1 MERDLKTLRR
11 SRLMNYSEFRTMA
24 TALERFHKDVNVAMM
39 ITGKSTGGDKK
50 EMDMR
55 PYLYDEGDSYERPF
69 YTTLLKMLY
78 EVATSTFYEKQ
89 YEDLVKIYKWYC
101 ANKKLITSPP
111 KIPIPSPKSCTPEPE
126 VTDTPDIEQD
136 GSSDDLEITDKFI
149 QVPKLHIRP
158 KTAPPVEHR
167 QGARYVTWND
177 AQKDNGPKRP
187 SSGKPT
193 GFQYQH
199 NKADYVKEQLAKSL
213 RVRQCGPY
221 KEVPYIPDKSYR
233 HHLARPVTAPPPN
246 RTLQV
251 RMEDPAGLKS
261 FVLKPFSTPVPKS
274 SPINSPLTSPRDSPV
289 PFSRAKSP
297 QLSVDFAPITE
308 SSVKL
313 NVRLPQTSDSSH
325 QNAGQALTGN
335 GNANGAKEN
344 GRHQNGHDSGSGSPP
359 ENQAPDDLPAK
370 LPNQSPLPNNASAS
384 EIQRILENQRRE
396 EELLEEQHSLL
407 QKRLLHEY
415 DRYARDCS
423 KLDRERTASVEMVSG
438 ELAVN
443 LNGRVVHPAPV
454 GTYDLSSPQIIPS
467 YNRVYSHKHD
477 TTNNR
482 SAQGPAKQSGYSPAR
497 YLKHAG
503 MERPD
508 EVIRIDAVLG
518 MATPIGMQMEYDRE
532 RASGYTGFRQPVA
545 YIPHSVPNTQAS
557 PVAVPTER
565 IQLTTS
571 SSASTSSQDSDSS
584 RSGLAEQR
592 PLELKSKEP
601 ELSPDRTTR
610 DYTVHF
616 HQNKST
622 QEKGKHFKVSGPVAP
637 DTIRYQW
644 TDDGFGS
651 MTYMKRLK
659 SPVSPR
665 TPRKNLNSTHN
676 AKQSPDQVI
685 METGSRPMSK
695 RALASLMVV
704 KQLGDAD
711 RRTNER
717 FGGQS
722 SGKPYIAP
730 EPDPEP
736 TYNLGYMSICQPVGP
751 RLGETERPSTVA
763 WYLQG
768 ENGLYRDPSSPRYD
782 SDEIRRKRD
791 VRIPQDRSLMVHG
804 KHIGGESDTCPTPP
818 DLSTTDVEK
827 PKHENSEN
835 IFKPDNSPT
844 SSKLIE
850 TKPGLASPRGS
861 LRPTSPKPSRPLS
874 PKPSR
879 PHSSS
884 PHHRHIAIPTGGGC
898 SSRPCSAR
906 SEKSEKTHNF
916 SVKQFNHFCWP
927 DEHLLDEDYIRQREV
942 WAAVNIQRIFRGFMA
957 RQYYQNLQQA
967 EFDRQ
972 RKAVLTLQSHM
983 RGFLA
988 RKKMELR
995 MKEYK
1000 PSTRTKEWARQY
1012 KEELKQRE
1020 AARAQK
1026 KHLVLIQ
1033 LNKGAEKQDEQMKNV
1048 KAHQN
1053 IYDIYHP
1060 TPEGPTKAQ
1069 KKAAAIIIQRY
1080 FRGWFVRRMYQKVKT
1095 KALKRTLSFN
1105 KFIKGYQTL
1114 LYRIQKRY
1122 GVTDPTTALQFNEL
1136 MEYVERLNKYEIAF
1150 EKFAVN
1156 GTLSYNDIK
1165 EYFKA
1170 CGHQPSQKEIDEAIE
1185 IVTKMSAKG
1194 RNLTK
1199 AEAVEVLFQIYVPK
1213 GTGLKLQD
1221 VRKSTWLN
1229 PLSEGQDIMQLLSKK
1244 DLEATNLGKCL
1255 EVVANAGKEND
1266 EIQELLRP
1274 SSARSESKASK
1285 KGEKNGKTKQATLA
1299 QYPMRPSSSSS
1310 SRAKSPKPYK
1320 TRR

>member
-1 MERDLKTLRR
+1 
-11 SRLMNYSEFRTMA
+11 
-24 TALERFHKDVNVAMM
+24 
-39 ITGKSTGGDKK
+39 
-50 EMDMR
+50 
-55 PYLYDEGDSYERPF
+55 
-69 YTTLLKMLY
+69 
-78 EVATSTFYEKQ
+78 
-89 YEDLVKIYKWYC
+89 
-101 ANKKLITSPP
+101 
-111 KIPIPSPKSCTPEPE
+111 
-126 VTDTPDIEQD
+126 
-136 GSSDDLEITDKFI
+136 
-149 QVPKLHIRP
+149 
-158 KTAPPVEHR
+158 
-167 QGARYVTWND
+167 
-177 AQKDNGPKRP
+177 
-187 SSGKPT
+187 
-193 GFQYQH
+193 
-199 NKADYVKEQLAKSL
+199 
-213 RVRQCGPY
+213 
-221 KEVPYIPDKSYR
+221 
-233 HHLARPVTAPPPN
+233 
-246 RTLQV
+246 
-251 RMEDPAGLKS
+251 
-261 FVLKPFSTPVPKS
+261 
-274 SPINSPLTSPRDSPV
+274 
-289 PFSRAKSP
+289 
-297 QLSVDFAPITE
+297 
-308 SSVKL
+308 
-313 NVRLPQTSDSSH
+313 
-325 QNAGQALTGN
+325 
-335 GNANGAKEN
+335 
-344 GRHQNGHDSGSGSPP
+344 
-359 ENQAPDDLPAK
+359 
-370 LPNQSPLPNNASAS
+370 
-384 EIQRILENQRRE
+384 
-396 EELLEEQHSLL
+396 
-407 QKRLLHEY
+407 
-415 DRYARDCS
+415 
-423 KLDRERTASVEMVSG
+423 
-438 ELAVN
+438 
-443 LNGRVVHPAPV
+443 
-454 GTYDLSSPQIIPS
+454 
-467 YNRVYSHKHD
+467 
-477 TTNNR
+477 
-482 SAQGPAKQSGYSPAR
+482 
-497 YLKHAG
+497 
-503 MERPD
+503 
-508 EVIRIDAVLG
+508 
-518 MATPIGMQMEYDRE
+518 
-532 RASGYTGFRQPVA
+532 
-545 YIPHSVPNTQAS
+545 
-557 PVAVPTER
+557 
-565 IQLTTS
+565 
-571 SSASTSSQDSDSS
+571 
-584 RSGLAEQR
+584 
-592 PLELKSKEP
+592 
-601 ELSPDRTTR
+601 
-610 DYTVHF
+610 
-616 HQNKST
+616 
-622 QEKGKHFKVSGPVAP
+622 
-637 DTIRYQW
+637 
-644 TDDGFGS
+644 

-711 RRTNER
+711 RRTKYEFKVGLR
-717 FGGQS
+717 GES

-850 TKPGLASPRGS
+850 TKPAPVSSGLASPRGS

-927 DEHLLDEDYIRQREV
+927 DEHLLDEDYIRQREVWAAVNIQRSLIPGFSVVLWRDSIIKTFNRPSLTVNEKPSSLYKGNATHQLYKGNATHKLYKGNATHQLYKGNATHKLYKVNATHKLYKGNATHQLYKSNTTHQLYKGNATHKLYKGNATHQLYKSNATHQLYKGNATHKLYKGNATHKLYKGNTTHQLYKGNATHKLYKGNATHKLYKGNATHKLYKSITTHQLYKGNTTHQLYKGNTTHQLYKGNTTHQLYKGNATHKVYKGNATHQLYKGNTTHQLYKGNTTHQLYKGNTTHQLYKGNTTHQLYKGNATHKLYKGNATHQLYKGNATHKLYKGNTTHQLYKGNATHKLYKGNTTHQLYKGNATHQLYKGNTTHQLYKVPDQFLIVQVTFIKKRFISLHPSRLNQLKHLLDEDYIRQREV